1 MLIGACTPTLCP
13 IHGFRRDQEEAER
26 VHRVAL
32 EREEQEK
39 AISLRVRTETAQEV
53 SDRMGREN
61 DKLRRLIADITDQKN
76 KLEKLYMHKSQSD
89 SQKAEVIR
97 RMHEDRDKEKQL
109 MLREGRKEMRD
120 EIQARRDAE
129 VKIKQ
134 MENEVRWNFVLVLVL
149 VLLVS
154 SLLFLSSSVALRL
167 SCIALLSA

>member
-1 MLIGACTPTLCP
+1 MQLEKTRDLEEQKTELLEDKARDIKALKSRLDVEKERE
-13 IHGFRRDQEEAER
+13 IRDLMKKRDQEDVER
-26 VHRVAL
+26 LHRLAL

-89 SQKAEVIR
+89 AQKAEVIR

-134 MENEVRWNFVLVLVL
+134 LENDVR
-149 VLLVS
+149 
-154 SLLFLSSSVALRL
+154 
-167 SCIALLSA
+167 